1 MKNILILIIGIL
13 LFTSCKNSQK
23 KNSPENSR
31 MELIPEPDKAERLKY
46 EAIQKLQNSKCL
58 IQNPDVSLD
67 GIELRNSES
76 TISMIGNK
84 DKIDEFNEYH
94 YYSNNGSETL
104 TLTQHPGDSKFQI
117 SIIKVEN
124 SNKGSNSYRILNF
137 NSFKTQN
144 GIKLGMSKNQI
155 IEKLGKC
162 YAPID
167 STNNYIEI
175 YYRIQAPK
183 DTKSKILEN
192 YNMPVYYASYKLRDD
207 KLDNYEFGFE
217 YP

>member
-1 MKNILILIIGIL
+1 
-13 LFTSCKNSQK
+13 
-23 KNSPENSR
+23 
-31 MELIPEPDKAERLKY
+31 
-46 EAIQKLQNSKCL
+46 
-58 IQNPDVSLD
+58 
-67 GIELRNSES
+67 
-76 TISMIGNK
+76 
-84 DKIDEFNEYH
+84 
-94 YYSNNGSETL
+94 
-104 TLTQHPGDSKFQI
+104 
-117 SIIKVEN
+117 
-124 SNKGSNSYRILNF
+124 
-137 NSFKTQN
+137 
-144 GIKLGMSKNQI
+144 MSKNQI

-183 DTKSKILEN
+183 DTKGKILEN